1 PIGGGAEQDR
11 APVGGGGGD
20 RRARRPG
27 KRPRPGRYEPANGFA
42 MDVQRYLADEPV
54 QACPPSVRYRL
65 GKFLRRNK
73 VALGMAAC
81 ISLVLT
87 VLIGSAGWIMGD
99 RAVRRN
105 GGELRAQD
113 AVQEARRLLENDK
126 SAEALSYII
135 QAEAIV
141 ANSGG
146 GEDIMRESGRLRQD
160 LEMLERLDE
169 TRLAPKA
176 FDRGSGDQVDYT
188 EAFAKY
194 GLDLDRLDPEEA
206 AERIRNRP
214 ISRQLIAAID
224 DWAVIAKR
232 RRLPAWQRLLA
243 VARLA
248 DPDRWRNRL

>member
-1 PIGGGAEQDR
+1 
-11 APVGGGGGD
+11 
-20 RRARRPG
+20 
-27 KRPRPGRYEPANGFA
+27 
-42 MDVQRYLADEPV
+42 
-54 QACPPSVRYRL
+54 
-65 GKFLRRNK
+65 
-73 VALGMAAC
+73 
-81 ISLVLT
+81 
-87 VLIGSAGWIMGD
+87 D

-248 DPDRWRNRL
+248 DPDRWRNRLRDAIEGGDRAFEEVLQAASPQGWPAATLGPVSKPPSASEPA